1 MEGDGLSGVGR
12 SLGWVAM
19 EGDGLSGGGRSLGW
33 VVMEGDGL
41 SGGGIFSSHI
51 VSAVREMR

>member
-1 MEGDGLSGVGR
+1 
-12 SLGWVAM
+12 M

-33 VVMEGDGL
+33 VAMEGDGL